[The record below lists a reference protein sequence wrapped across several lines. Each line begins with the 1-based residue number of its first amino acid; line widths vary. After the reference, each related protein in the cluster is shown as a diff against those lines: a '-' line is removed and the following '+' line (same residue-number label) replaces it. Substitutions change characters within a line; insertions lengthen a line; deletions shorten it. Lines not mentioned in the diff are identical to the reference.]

1 MAYSCGYPDTMN
13 KQVSM
18 ETNDRSPLACWDGY
32 ERVPG
37 TKEFS
42 KGSCRKK
49 QIIMKLPS
57 NGVAKE
63 LRHYIGSLFIFLFVI
78 GIIIV
83 LIQFPV
89 LDTNKEVVMMLICT
103 ISASI
108 GIVVSTI
115 TGAKPDDVTALKT
128 SLEKKEHHIELLVSA
143 KDQLEQMVINLQ
155 KQMLDNQDAVMDKII
170 LKAAMDFDDKN
181 NPPKCECGDKSK
193 NECNC
198 KNNEE

>member
-1 MAYSCGYPDTMN
+1 
-13 KQVSM
+13 
-18 ETNDRSPLACWDGY
+18 
-32 ERVPG
+32 
-37 TKEFS
+37 
-42 KGSCRKK
+42 
-49 QIIMKLPS
+49 MKLPS

-63 LRHYIGSLFIFLFVI
+63 IRHYVGSLFIFLFVI
-78 GIIIV
+78 GIIIA

-89 LDTNKEVVMMLICT
+89 LDTNKEVVMMLIGT

-108 GIVVSTI
+108 GIVVATI
-115 TGAKPDDVTALKT
+115 TGAKPDDVTALKA

-181 NPPKCECGDKSK
+181 NPPKCECGEIDE
-193 NECNC
+193 NECDC
-198 KNNEE
+198 KK